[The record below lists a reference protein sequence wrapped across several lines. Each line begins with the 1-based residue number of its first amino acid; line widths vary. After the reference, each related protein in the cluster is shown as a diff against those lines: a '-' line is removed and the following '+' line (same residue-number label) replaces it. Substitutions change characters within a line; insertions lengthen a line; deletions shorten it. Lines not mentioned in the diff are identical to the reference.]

1 MSVKFEMNNI
11 AQILREKLREQ
22 YLKKEYYLMEK
33 KMKEILPYLNEA
45 NLIAKDLQRK
55 VEFKSRI
62 IKKPI
67 PGQEMLTK
75 PEVII
80 RFDNKED
87 DTFY

>member
-1 MSVKFEMNNI
+1 
-11 AQILREKLREQ
+11 LREKF
-22 YLKKEYYLMEK
+22 LKKEYDLMEK
-33 KMKEILPYLNEA
+33 KMKDILPYLNEA
-45 NLIAKDLQRK
+45 NLTAKDLQRK

-67 PGQEMLTK
+67 PGQDKLTK

-80 RFDNKED
+80 RVDNKED

>member
-1 MSVKFEMNNI
+1 
-11 AQILREKLREQ
+11 
-22 YLKKEYYLMEK
+22 MEK

-45 NLIAKDLQRK
+45 NLTAKDLQRK

-67 PGQEMLTK
+67 PGLDKLTK

-80 RFDNKED
+80 RVDNKED

>member
-1 MSVKFEMNNI
+1 M
-11 AQILREKLREQ
+11 REKF
-22 YLKKEYYLMEK
+22 LKKEYDLMEK
-33 KMKEILPYLNEA
+33 KMKDILPYLNEA
-45 NLIAKDLQRK
+45 NLTAKDLQRK

-67 PGQEMLTK
+67 PGQDKLTK

-80 RFDNKED
+80 RVDNKED

>member
-1 MSVKFEMNNI
+1 MSVKLEMNNI
-11 AQILREKLREQ
+11 AQILREQLREKF
-22 YLKKEYYLMEK
+22 LKKEYDLMEK

-45 NLIAKDLQRK
+45 NLTAKDLQRK

-67 PGQEMLTK
+67 LGQDKLTK

-80 RFDNKED
+80 RVDNKEE